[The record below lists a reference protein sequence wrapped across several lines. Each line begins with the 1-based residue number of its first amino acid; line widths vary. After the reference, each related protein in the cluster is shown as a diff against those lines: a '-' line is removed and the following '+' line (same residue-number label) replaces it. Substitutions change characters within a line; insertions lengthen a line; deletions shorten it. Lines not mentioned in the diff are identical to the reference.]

1 MKAQTLT
8 REMLVIPAL
17 ILCLQASAQTY
28 TVNGQVFK
36 VDTLYPSSGTTGLN
50 APWEIT
56 YGPDDSLWVTEAK
69 GYKVWKIHPRNK
81 GSRSVLDLNSDK
93 NFTEASAQWPQGGLM
108 GLTIHPDFNSGKRY
122 VYLAYVYNLGSC
134 PAGSP
139 CYFSTKIVRYD
150 YPTTGVNRYQLTNA
164 ATIITGLPG
173 SNDHNSGRMTIG
185 PDLKLYY
192 TIGDMG
198 AGQFN
203 NASRINRA
211 QDTTAYEGKILRF
224 NTEADVSQTGGAE
237 WIPDDNPFPGG
248 AAATAKN
255 AIYSYGHRN
264 AQGIVWGNVGGTWRL
279 YSSEHGDKSDD
290 EINII
295 VQKGNYGWPRVA
307 GLSTDNNYSNTDAYA
322 NNNKLANMLLNR
334 EDTFYTNNTAR
345 GLLMREPMKSLFPQP
360 ASSIKADGS
369 DIYTWWTI
377 APSSIDFYG
386 SGYSNTIP
394 GWENSIMVPSLKQ
407 GLYRI
412 SLSSSGNSFFGDTI
426 RYMIGNRIRDMAIN
440 PHGDTLYF
448 VNDKSGS
455 TSGPTGGFSGADVAT
470 KNPGY
475 ILRMVFL
482 NSMLSKE
489 PPKPA
494 ALATNKI
501 YTRIYPNP
509 ATKFIYVDT
518 KSGLPK
524 PLRYQ
529 LIDLTGKV
537 LVEEVST
544 RDNYRMSLEKIIPGL
559 YIFKIYDG
567 NGTAIKTE
575 KLLIK

>member
-1 MKAQTLT
+1 MKAQNLN
-8 REMLVIPAL
+8 RKMLLFLAL
-17 ILCLQASAQTY
+17 IICIRASAQTY

-36 VDTLYPSSGTTGLN
+36 VDTLYPASGTTGLN

-69 GYKVWKIHPRNK
+69 GYKVWKINPRNK
-81 GSRSVLDLNSDK
+81 GSRSVLDVSADK
-93 NFTEASAQWPQGGLM
+93 NFSDAAGPWPQGGLM
-108 GLTIHPDFNSGKRY
+108 GLTIHPDFNAGKRY
-122 VYLAYVYNLGSC
+122 VYLAYVYELGSC
-134 PAGSP
+134 PSGAP

-150 YPTTGVNRYQLTNA
+150 YPTTGINRYKLTNA
-164 ATIITGLPG
+164 VTIVSGLPG
-173 SNDHNSGRMTIG
+173 SNDHNSGRMAIG

-203 NASRINRA
+203 NASRANRA
-211 QDTTAYEGKILRF
+211 QDTTVYEGKILRF
-224 NTEADVSQTGGAE
+224 NTEPDAAQSGGDE

-264 AQGIVWGNVGGTWRL
+264 AQGIVWANVAGTWRL

-295 VQKGNYGWPRVA
+295 VRKGNYGWPRVA
-307 GLSTDNNYSNTDAYA
+307 GLSTDNNYSNVDAYA
-322 NNNKLANMLLNR
+322 NNNRLANMVLNR
-334 EDTFYTNNTAR
+334 EDTFYTNNTSR
-345 GLLMREPMKSLFPQP
+345 GLLMREPMKSLFAQP

-386 SGYSNTIP
+386 SYSNTIP
-394 GWENSIMVPSLKQ
+394 GWENSILVPSLKQ

-412 SLSSSGNSFFGDTI
+412 ALSASGNSFFGDTI
-426 RYMIGNRIRDMAIN
+426 RYMVGNRIRDMAIN

-448 VNDKSGS
+448 VNDRSGS
-455 TSGPTGGFSGADVAT
+455 TSGPTGGFSGADIPT
-470 KNPGY
+470 GNPGY

-482 NSMLSKE
+482 NGMLSKQT
-489 PPKPA
+489 PKPA
-494 ALATNKI
+494 ALASNVLIK
-501 YTRIYPNP
+501 IYPNP

-529 LIDLTGKV
+529 LLDLTGK
-537 LVEEVST
+537 LLIEETSAT
-544 RDNYRMSLEKIIPGL
+544 DSYKISLERIVPGL

-567 NGTAIKTE
+567 NGTTIRTE
-575 KLLIK
+575 KLMIK